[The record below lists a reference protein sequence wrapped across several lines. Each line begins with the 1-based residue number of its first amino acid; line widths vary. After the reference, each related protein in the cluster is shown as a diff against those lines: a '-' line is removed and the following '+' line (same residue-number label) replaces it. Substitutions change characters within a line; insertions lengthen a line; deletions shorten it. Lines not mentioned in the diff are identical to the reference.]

1 MIIFHVSRARSE
13 DICKYSRCDILT
25 VITSLIYMPPPRPE
39 CRLCPRPATTTKLIF
54 MNEDPTFAPLPAPS
68 GQARD
73 RDPPSAASQPI
84 IGCPRVCVS
93 DVARHYRARVT
104 SPGAGHR
111 PHSAA
116 LTSGDQHGFKWSHQ
130 HSSNNSNRCN
140 SNTSITS
147 NRTRCSNRTSSSD
160 KQETTSTQDMGGDWR
175 LALAAIFWHG

>member
-54 MNEDPTFAPLPAPS
+54 MNEDPTFAPLPARA
-68 GQARD
+68 GTRD

-130 HSSNNSNRCN
+130 HSSNNTSNSCN
-140 SNTSITS
+140 S
-147 NRTRCSNRTSSSD
+147 RSSD
-160 KQETTSTQDMGGDWR
+160 KRPPVHKTWGVTGDWR
-175 LALAAIFWHG
+175 